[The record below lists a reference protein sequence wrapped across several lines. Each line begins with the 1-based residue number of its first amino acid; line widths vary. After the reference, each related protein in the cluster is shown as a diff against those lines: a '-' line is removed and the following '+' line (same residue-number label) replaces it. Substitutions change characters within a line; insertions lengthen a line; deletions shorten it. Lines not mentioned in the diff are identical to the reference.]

1 MSIAISTIKKALKVD
16 YSTDDQELIRIRDAV
31 VAFVQNY
38 TGITIETTTKT
49 QYVGYWMKTRLMF
62 NPFVDMVS
70 VKYTDVAG
78 VVQTMPT
85 TDYFIIRN
93 QYPSIY
99 INFSEYPS
107 IKTGTEIQINY
118 KVGSPVMPADLQQLI
133 ISLIGH
139 WYNNP
144 EAGAPINISTVPL
157 SAQFI
162 MENMKVKGAVE

>member
-38 TGITIETTTKT
+38 TGITIETTTKS
-49 QYVGYWMKTRLMF
+49 QYIGYWMKTRLVES
-62 NPFVDMVS
+62 PFVDMVS

-78 VVQTMPT
+78 VVQTMPS
-85 TDYFIIRN
+85 TDYFIIREHM
-93 QYPSIY
+93 PSIF

-107 IKTGTEIQINY
+107 IKTNTEIQINY

-162 MENMKVKGAVE
+162 LEHMKVKGVVE

>member
-1 MSIAISTIKKALKVD
+1 MSIAISTIKKALKID

-38 TGITIETTTKT
+38 TGITIETTTKS
-49 QYVGYWMKTRLMF
+49 QYVGYWMKTRLVES
-62 NPFVDMVS
+62 PFVDMVS
-70 VKYTDVAG
+70 VKYTDTAG
-78 VVQTMPT
+78 VVQTMPS
-85 TDYFIIRN
+85 TDYFIIRADM
-93 QYPSIY
+93 PSIY
-99 INFSEYPS
+99 INFREFPS
-107 IKTGTEIQINY
+107 IKSGTEIQINY

-144 EAGAPINISTVPL
+144 EAGAPITLSTVPL

-162 MENMKVKGAVE
+162 LEHMKAKGVVE